1 MATPNF
7 TTENEIPYGYC
18 QCGCGQK
25 TPLYKTTKKSAGRIK
40 GEVARF
46 LKHHGKS
53 RARTHEQVVSDFWS
67 KVAIRANDDLCWEWL
82 ASKNKK
88 GYGYVGIGEKR
99 MVKAHRFAW
108 AYPDYVIPDGLHV
121 LHSCDN
127 PSCCNPKHL
136 FLGTQMDN
144 IKDMISKKRDHFLT
158 GLKLTSKEVLEIR
171 SRYKVGGV
179 SQSALA
185 KEFKVSHS
193 NISFI
198 IHRKTWKDLSDE

>member
-1 MATPNF
+1 MATSDY
-7 TTENEIPYGYC
+7 TSEIPYGYC
-18 QCGCGQK
+18 HCGCGRK
-25 TPLYKTTKKSAGRIK
+25 TRIVTQTSKKYNVRKGEYRRYIKGHHMHLPIPLYNM
-40 GEVARF
+40 
-46 LKHHGKS
+46 
-53 RARTHEQVVSDFWS
+53 FWS
-67 KVAIRANDDLCWEWL
+67 RVAITEDIDLCWEWTG
-82 ASKNKK
+82 ARSSS
-88 GYGYVGIGEKR
+88 GYGNLTYYGKYL
-99 MVKAHRFAW
+99 KANRVAFELFNKCE
-108 AYPDYVIPDGLHV
+108 IPFGLFV
-121 LHSCDN
+121 LHTCDN